1 MLIAALIRPVRAGC
15 AQGEQRATMRRAGRW
30 RAVSMAGMAIPSL
43 SLSTA
48 SAPDVT
54 CDVLLLLSAKSPDG
68 PRVSG
73 AGSADLASALVAV
86 GATGA
91 AEELVRLPSPFTSA
105 GSVAVI
111 GTGDDADAGTIRD
124 AVGSAVRR
132 LGGTVHVAI
141 DASDLD
147 TDAVRG
153 AVEGALLGSYAFTRY
168 RGTSAADVKAPVS
181 TITVLVSATT
191 ADDDRTGILARARA
205 VATAIASVKDLVN
218 TPPSDL
224 YPESFADHAREI
236 LAGTAV
242 DVTVWDEDAL
252 ARDGFG
258 GILGVGKGSS
268 RGPRLVKIDYSPDGA
283 ARHIALVGKGITFDT
298 GGLSLKPAG
307 SMVGMKYDM
316 TGAASVL
323 AAVAAVAELG
333 LAVRVTGWLCLA
345 ENMPSG
351 TAMRPEDVITIRGGR
366 TVEVLNTDA
375 EGRLVMAD
383 GIVAASEESPDVILD
398 IATLTGAAGMALGT
412 RYSGVMGDSALVSTV
427 VDLADGAGEKFW
439 HMPLPSELRALLS
452 SDVADIANAKIGNR
466 NGGML
471 LAGVFL
477 REFVGSVDGTTI
489 PWVHIDIAATANN
502 EGSPYGFTGKG
513 PTGVG
518 VRTLIALA
526 ESMSDA

>member
-1 MLIAALIRPVRAGC
+1 
-15 AQGEQRATMRRAGRW
+15 
-30 RAVSMAGMAIPSL
+30 MAGMSIPTLTL
-43 SLSTA
+43 SAA
-48 SAPDVT
+48 SPSDIE
-54 CDVLLLLSAKSPDG
+54 CDVLLLLVAKTPDG
-68 PRVSG
+68 PRVSTSDAG
-73 AGSADLASALVAV
+73 ALDASLAAV

-91 AEELVRLPSPFTSA
+91 AEELVRLPSSLPAA
-105 GSVAVI
+105 GSFALV
-111 GTGDDADAGTIRD
+111 GTGEEADSDTIRD

-132 LGGTVHVAI
+132 LTGTAHLAI
-141 DASDLD
+141 DASTLD
-147 TDAVRG
+147 HTGVRA

-168 RGTSAADVKAPVS
+168 RGTGTSEAKAPVS
-181 TITVLVSATT
+181 TVTVVVPDALSD
-191 ADDDRTGILARARA
+191 ADGADILARSSA
-205 VATAIASVKDLVN
+205 VARSIASVKDLVN

-224 YPESFADHAREI
+224 YPESFAAQAIEM
-236 LAGTAV
+236 LADAPV
-242 DVTVWDEDAL
+242 DVTVWDEEGL

-258 GILGVGKGSS
+258 GILGVGQGST
-268 RGPRLVKIDYSPDGA
+268 RGPRLVRIDYSPTGA
-283 ARHIALVGKGITFDT
+283 SRHIALVGKGITFDT

-316 TGAASVL
+316 AGAASVL
-323 AAVAAVAELG
+323 ATVASVAELG

-351 TAMRPEDVITIRGGR
+351 SAMRPEDVITIRGGR

-383 GIVAASEESPDVILD
+383 GIVAAGEESPDVIVD
-398 IATLTGAAGMALGT
+398 IATLTGAAGVALGS
-412 RYSGVMGDSALVSTV
+412 RYSGVMGDSELVGTV
-427 VDLADGAGEKFW
+427 VKLAGEAGEKFW
-439 HMPLPSELRALLS
+439 HMPLPSELRALLA

-477 REFVGSVDGTTI
+477 REFVGTVDGHAI
-489 PWVHIDIAATANN
+489 PWAHIDIAATANN

-513 PTGVG
+513 PTGAG

-526 ESMSDA
+526 ESMTGA